1 MTRDL
6 GLLFAARSLRMF
18 SNGAV
23 GLVMILYLARLGFD
37 AGAIGLLI
45 ALSMLGNTLMSLVL
59 TTRAD
64 IWGRR
69 RILVASALLMSGA
82 SLVFAL
88 SDNFVF
94 LVLAATIGVIA
105 PTGGDVGSFLPVEQ
119 ASLTHVV
126 SDRERTPAFGW
137 YNVVGSI
144 AGALG
149 SLAGGLI
156 VTFVEGAGF
165 DELVGYRAVIG
176 MSLVVGLVLAGIFL
190 VVSPAVE
197 VEVSAAPRG
206 GRLGL
211 HKSKGIVARLT
222 ALFAVD
228 SFASGII
235 QMGLVIYWI
244 HLRYGVEE
252 AGLGF
257 IWFWFQLFTG
267 LSAVL
272 SVWIARR
279 IGLINT
285 MVFTHIP
292 ASIMLMMIPF
302 MPSLELTVALVL
314 VRALITQMDVP
325 VRQSYT
331 MAVVDPDERS
341 ATAGITNVIRSL
353 AQSVGPGIST
363 PLIVVPGLAVIP
375 FLVGGT
381 LKVAYDLTL
390 WKLFSSRPAPEEQ
403 ARATAS

>member
-1 MTRDL
+1 
-6 GLLFAARSLRMF
+6 MF

-126 SDRERTPAFGW
+126 SDRDRTPAFGW

-156 VTFVEGAGF
+156 VTFVEGVGF

-302 MPSLELTVALVL
+302 MPSLELTVGLVL

-375 FLVGGT
+375 FLVGGA
-381 LKVAYDLTL
+381 LKVGYDLTL

-403 ARATAS
+403 ARATAT